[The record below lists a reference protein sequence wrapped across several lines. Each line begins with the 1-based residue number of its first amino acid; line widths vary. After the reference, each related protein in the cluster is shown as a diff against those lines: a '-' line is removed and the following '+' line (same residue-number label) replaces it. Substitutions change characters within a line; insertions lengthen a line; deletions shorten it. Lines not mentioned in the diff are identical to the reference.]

1 MKLKNEALVG
11 AVVLA
16 GILVALVGAI
26 WLSGQSFGAED
37 RTLRAAFTEV
47 GVLAEGS
54 PVKFRG
60 VRVGRV
66 EKIELTAGGNGVLVT
81 MAVDEGVVLPRDAGV
96 VISPESFFGD
106 WQAAIV
112 SRSAAQSQSLDFVQ
126 IQGVDALPG
135 ATMPDITQLTAVAAD
150 IAEDMQI
157 LSDRV
162 QIAFTEETALDIRRT
177 IGNVQDVSDQLRGF
191 IDQQTRVYG
200 QVSRNVL
207 ESTANIESATAE
219 ASLTARDI
227 RTTFNQGEVRQ
238 ILRNAAQASAN
249 LETFSR
255 ELSGAAAGVPGLV
268 ARADTTLAAFGRT
281 ATTLDATIG
290 GLQPQLA
297 QLGPTLAEAQSAMAT
312 LNRAMQAIEQGDGSL
327 GRLLNDPALYE
338 ETQRAIVTLRRLLAD
353 IQQNPA
359 KYIGELQ
366 IF

>member
-16 GILVALVGAI
+16 GILVALAGAV
-26 WLSGQSFGAED
+26 WLSGQQWGGEQ
-37 RTLRAAFTEV
+37 RVMRAAFTEV
-47 GVLAEGS
+47 GVLGEGS

-66 EKIELTAGGNGVLVT
+66 SKIELTPRGNGVLVE
-81 MAVDEGVVLPRDAGV
+81 MEIDAEVAFPPDAGV
-96 VISPESFFGD
+96 VVSPESFFGD

-112 SRSAAQSQSLDFVQ
+112 SRSGVASQSLDFVQ

-207 ESTANIESATAE
+207 ESTANVRNATSE
-219 ASLTARDI
+219 ASLAARDI
-227 RTTFNQGEVRQ
+227 RTTLNQGEVRE
-238 ILRNAAQASAN
+238 ILVNARNASAN
-249 LETFSR
+249 LNA
-255 ELSGAAAGVPGLV
+255 LSQQLQGAASGVPSLV
-268 ARADTTLAAFGRT
+268 ARADTTLAAFGAT
-281 ATTLDATIG
+281 AGVLNQTIS

-297 QLGPTLAEAQSAMAT
+297 ELGPTIAEARGAMAT
-312 LNRAMQAIEQGDGSL
+312 LNRAMTAMEQGNGSI

-366 IF
+366 VF